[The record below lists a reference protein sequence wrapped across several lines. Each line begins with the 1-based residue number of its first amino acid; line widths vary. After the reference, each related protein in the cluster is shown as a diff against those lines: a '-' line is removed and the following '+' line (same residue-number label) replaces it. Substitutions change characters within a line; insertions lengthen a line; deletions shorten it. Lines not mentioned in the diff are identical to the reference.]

1 MAETIK
7 KHRDLTGAVILGLII
22 AVVGIIGMMGA
33 TSLRIP
39 SVEAATSAT
48 ATVAVSATVSEFLTF
63 SVDAV
68 NSDESVNGA
77 STTITTTGATVP
89 FGNITHT
96 ANAIAAHDLVVSTN
110 AQNGYTVAG
119 KYDNTLTSN
128 GLTITDHDGT
138 HETPT
143 TFASPGTEAY
153 GWTTED
159 DDYPLFQPNKWAKW
173 LVTDS
178 AVSTHGAACS
188 DDKIRVGYQVAIAA
202 LTEAATYYS
211 TTTYTATGSY

>member
-1 MAETIK
+1 MAEIIK

-22 AVVGIIGMMGA
+22 TVVGIVGMMGA

-68 NSDESVNGA
+68 NSGQDVNGA
-77 STTITTTGATVP
+77 STTITTTDTTVP

-96 ANAIAAHDLVVSTN
+96 ANAIGAHDLVVSTN
-110 AQNGYTVAG
+110 AQTGYTVAG

-128 GLTITDHDGT
+128 GLTIADHDGT
-138 HETPT
+138 HGTPT
-143 TFASPGTEAY
+143 TFATAGTEAY

-159 DDYPLFQPNKWAKW
+159 TDYSQFQTNLWAKW

-178 AVSTHGAACS
+178 DVSTHNAACS
-188 DDKIRVGYQVAIAA
+188 SDTIRVGYQVAIAA